1 MKLNKE
7 YIKVGTLAVCNDE
20 DTTQIYI
27 IDWLSDDK
35 FECTLSYYSPNGKR
49 WGGSGNSFPV
59 SLLKKPNANQLYK
72 NLNEIY
78 IKWAVQANG

>member
-59 SLLKKPNANQLYK
+59 SFFHSRTLMIVFALFVSLFAW
-72 NLNEIY
+72 I
-78 IKWAVQANG
+78 